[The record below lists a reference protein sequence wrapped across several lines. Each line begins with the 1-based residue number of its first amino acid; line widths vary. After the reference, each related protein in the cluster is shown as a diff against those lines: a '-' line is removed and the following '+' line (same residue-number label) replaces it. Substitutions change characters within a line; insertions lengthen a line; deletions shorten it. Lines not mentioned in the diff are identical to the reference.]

1 MEMEKVKKDTIE
13 RLRKVKVD
21 NGLTIAG
28 IVDLLESRGSYI
40 SESTLKRM
48 FSENADAQSFKYSTI
63 APVADALLDL
73 YQDDSGLDD
82 LEALKAIIR
91 EKNRTIALLMNRDEE
106 RKEDY
111 EERIKKLERQVEKLD
126 EHLMFRER
134 VIQRKDAVIE
144 KLLNKV
150 IGE

>member
-1 MEMEKVKKDTIE
+1 MEMEKVKKDTID
-13 RLRKVKVD
+13 RLRKVKAD
-21 NGLTIAG
+21 NGLTISG
-28 IVDLLESRGSYI
+28 IMEMLEGRGSYI

-82 LEALKAIIR
+82 VSALKAMIR
-91 EKNRTIALLMNRDEE
+91 EKNKTIALLMNRDEE
-106 RKEDY
+106 RKAEYDKRVNHLQKQI
-111 EERIKKLERQVEKLD
+111 ERLD
-126 EHLMFRER
+126 EHLMFREE
-134 VIQRKDAVIE
+134 IIN
-144 KLLNKV
+144 KLLSKV

>member
-1 MEMEKVKKDTIE
+1 MEMEKVKKDTID
-13 RLRKVKVD
+13 RLRKVKAD
-21 NGLTIAG
+21 NGLTISG
-28 IVDLLESRGSYI
+28 IMEMLEEKGTYI
-40 SESTLKRM
+40 SESTVKRM
-48 FSENADAQSFKYSTI
+48 FSENADALSFKYSTI

-73 YQDDSGLDD
+73 YKDDSGLDD
-82 LEALKAIIR
+82 VEALRAMIK

>member
-13 RLRKVKVD
+13 RLRKVKAD

-111 EERIKKLERQVEKLD
+111 EERIKKLEKQVEKLD

>member
-1 MEMEKVKKDTIE
+1 MEKVKKDTIE
-13 RLRKVKVD
+13 RLRKVKAD

-111 EERIKKLERQVEKLD
+111 EERIKKLEKQVEKLD

>member
-111 EERIKKLERQVEKLD
+111 EERIKKLEKQVEKLD

>member
-1 MEMEKVKKDTIE
+1 MEMEKVKKDTIA
-13 RLRKVKVD
+13 RLRKVKAD

-111 EERIKKLERQVEKLD
+111 EERIKKLEKQVEKLD